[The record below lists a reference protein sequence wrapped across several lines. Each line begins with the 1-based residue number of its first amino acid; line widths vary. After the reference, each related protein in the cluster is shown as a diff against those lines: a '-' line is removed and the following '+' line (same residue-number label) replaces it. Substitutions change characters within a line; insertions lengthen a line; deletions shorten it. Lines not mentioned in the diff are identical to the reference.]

1 MIYTIS
7 NLVRSC
13 QFVKPLKG
21 MAYPTLINPLDSL
34 VYELDKNEREI
45 LVTKSADRLWWQ
57 SNSTEY
63 PLVKTATA
71 KMFAHICFDDD

>member
-13 QFVKPLKG
+13 QFVKPLPG
-21 MAYPTLINPLDSL
+21 QAYPTLINPLGSL
-34 VYELDKNEREI
+34 LYELDKNEREI

-57 SNSTEY
+57 SSNTEY
-63 PLVKTATA
+63 PLAKNATA